1 MRLLVKMK
9 REACEAISM
18 LPLSVFKIIP
28 SIDALKLSVPS
39 MGSCSQGFLSVI
51 PKIYVSTDHIT
62 K

>member
-1 MRLLVKMK
+1 MRLLVEIK
-9 REACEAISM
+9 REMCEAISM

-51 PKIYVSTDHIT
+51 PKI
-62 K
+62 